1 MDVLTLLAMHLK
13 CSSKFNFSS
22 RYFCCGVCITWLL
35 LKINTGWLGFLI
47 LRAKKNFLSF
57 LRRFLSFNPDPS
69 KKAQEVILLVKLRSQ
84 AIQC

>member
-47 LRAKKNFLSF
+47 LRAKKTF
-57 LRRFLSFNPDPS
+57 
-69 KKAQEVILLVKLRSQ
+69 
-84 AIQC
+84 